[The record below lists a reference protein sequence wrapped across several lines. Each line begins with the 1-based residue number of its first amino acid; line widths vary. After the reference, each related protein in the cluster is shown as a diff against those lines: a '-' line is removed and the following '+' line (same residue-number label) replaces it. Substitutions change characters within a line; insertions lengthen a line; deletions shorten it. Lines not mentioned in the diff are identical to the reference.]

1 MSDKSSY
8 RLEPQSQQQL
18 AKPRSGK
25 IAKCPIC
32 HVLFYRRPSRL
43 GTGFCSHKC
52 YGLDS
57 RTSPAELFMK
67 HVKKGDHCWKWT
79 GTVMDNGYGQ
89 AYDIR
94 VARQVLA
101 HRLSYEL
108 FIGPIPEGQEVMH
121 SCDNRPCVRPDHLE
135 IGSHKKNMEDAVARK
150 RMWWQKSHSL

>member
-1 MSDKSSY
+1 
-8 RLEPQSQQQL
+8 
-18 AKPRSGK
+18 
-25 IAKCPIC
+25 
-32 HVLFYRRPSRL
+32 
-43 GTGFCSHKC
+43 
-52 YGLDS
+52 
-57 RTSPAELFMK
+57 
-67 HVKKGDHCWKWT
+67 
-79 GTVMDNGYGQ
+79 MDNGYGQ

-150 RMWWQKSHSL
+150 RMWWQKSHGL